1 MRQVHSGREYV
12 SVRDHYSKI
21 VGGPGLSQIAKS
33 LGLSG
38 GPLSTCEFIAEPK
51 SRKGNTQVISGMV
64 VSIKIIDRNGP
75 AWMVVINEIT
85 MPGTSNIVVE
95 RELKIYY
102 HSGGEG
108 IILTE

>member
-1 MRQVHSGREYV
+1 
-12 SVRDHYSKI
+12 
-21 VGGPGLSQIAKS
+21 
-33 LGLSG
+33 
-38 GPLSTCEFIAEPK
+38 
-51 SRKGNTQVISGMV
+51 MV

>member
-1 MRQVHSGREYV
+1 MRHVHSGRECV

-38 GPLSTCEFIAEPK
+38 GPLGTCEFIAEPK
-51 SRKGNTQVISGMV
+51 SRKGSAQVISG
-64 VSIKIIDRNGP
+64 
-75 AWMVVINEIT
+75 MVVINEIT

-102 HSGGEG
+102 HSSCEG